1 MTVTEI
7 GYGVLKKKRGHV
19 LSVVV
24 EREEEDSS
32 SSIDRSVREPVPG
45 QREGL
50 SGPLELD
57 GEYTGIVELPI
68 AITPRER
75 SVER

>member
-1 MTVTEI
+1 MEDVLTVTDN

-19 LSVVV
+19 LSIVV
-24 EREEEDSS
+24 EREEEDGGM
-32 SSIDRSVREPVPG
+32 VRQPVPG

-50 SGPLELD
+50 EGPLELD
-57 GEYTGIVELPI
+57 GGFGGWFEMPLAV
-68 AITPRER
+68 TPRER

>member
-1 MTVTEI
+1 MTDN

-24 EREEEDSS
+24 EREEEDG
-32 SSIDRSVREPVPG
+32 SSILDRIAIREPVPG

-75 SVER
+75 SMER